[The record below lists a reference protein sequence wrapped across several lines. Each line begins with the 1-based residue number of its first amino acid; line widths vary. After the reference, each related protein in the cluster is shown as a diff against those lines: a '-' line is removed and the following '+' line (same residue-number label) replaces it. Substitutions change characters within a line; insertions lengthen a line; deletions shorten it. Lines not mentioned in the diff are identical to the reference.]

1 MYFLNEDFVLILK
14 MQLQAQSSHALCTS
28 EFLRLQLGL
37 GAGEEFAL
45 VRFKSTGP

>member
-1 MYFLNEDFVLILK
+1 MYFLNEDFALVLK
-14 MQLQAQSSHALCTS
+14 MQLQAQSSYALCTS
-28 EFLRLQLGL
+28 KFLRLHLGL